1 MLKKA
6 DADSGFEMGVESVIR
21 DEVQGNRAMGQ
32 DDFAR
37 FGIDPGRIRLESGI
51 SGRREGDRHGQE
63 GRDIPFAAC
72 GNPFRVEAG
81 EGEASGI
88 ADGPEQVETAERQAL
103 EIVVYDQG
111 FQGFV
116 DPDGARPGGPD
127 LR

>member
-1 MLKKA
+1 
-6 DADSGFEMGVESVIR
+6 MGVESVIR

-72 GNPFRVEAG
+72 GNPFRVEVVRKRLRRFFR
-81 EGEASGI
+81 SGLR
-88 ADGPEQVETAERQAL
+88 GSGRRP
-103 EIVVYDQG
+103 
-111 FQGFV
+111 
-116 DPDGARPGGPD
+116 ARRP
-127 LR
+127 